1 MSQPDQTVKLHIME
15 EIGAMDKERQ
25 QVLYLMPI
33 GYVLCKIIMDEEGI
47 PCDFEFIEANKAFEE
62 ATCMKVSHI
71 VGKRL
76 SDVLPG
82 IKKYKP
88 DWITLFAD
96 IAFNGKNKI
105 FEQYSKELK
114 KWLKINSYSPEIG
127 YFVALVNDITN
138 EKERSMSLADINNL
152 LTVFLDSSSD
162 LIYLKDEKLRHI
174 YANKALIDFL
184 GNTQDDIIGKD
195 DFALYPQG
203 MAETC
208 RATDAAVMESAARTV
223 FEETVSDKTFE
234 SVKFPVA
241 FPNGTSGI
249 GAFIKDITDR
259 KRQEENL
266 KRQISRQTI
275 LTDVFIQNFSSRQEL
290 LDYTVHRSL
299 ELTGSEYGYISL
311 YDEDNHEFTMSSW
324 TIEIMPDY
332 KINNL
337 QAKSFID
344 NASIW
349 GEVVKQRK
357 PIIIND
363 FSKPNPLNSDFPEG
377 HVKLRNFMS
386 VPIFFGEKLVAVAG
400 LANKASHYTDI
411 DINEMKILVQSSWLA
426 VEKRNAQILTV
437 EERERYQS
445 ILNELPA
452 MISEFLP
459 DSTLTFVNKEYCSYF
474 GLPFNEILGKK
485 FLDYVP
491 EAVKEARGQL
501 HLKLSPNNRTNDFE
515 FAFERDG
522 QTRWQRWRNIGI
534 FDKQGQ
540 PLRYYSIGFDITEQ
554 KAFSDERERLLA
566 QMDAM
571 FSEHEAV
578 MLLIDPDSGKIIDS
592 NPSASLFY
600 GYSRNELLGLNIHDI
615 NQLPKNEIDSNS
627 KKILYKEQQF
637 FTFPHKLKNGQ
648 IRIVDVYSSPI
659 SYNGRTVLFSIVFDV
674 TKREAAFR
682 EIVHISYHD
691 YLTGVYNRRFFE
703 EEFDRLNTSGNFPIT
718 VIMGDIN
725 GLKLINDSFGK
736 HEGDNLIKDAAGKIA
751 ERLHSDSVLARIGG
765 DEFGVILPKTD
776 ASKADEIVKEIK
788 LNIECNSDGTVAEN
802 KLLSISF
809 GFAVQ
814 KNRGDTLGALMKE
827 AEGYL
832 YNKKYYDSRSLKSK
846 TIDIIMNTL
855 FEKSP
860 RDKMHSERVG
870 NISAMLAEKLGIDKE
885 HVNKIRV
892 GGWLHDIGKIGI
904 PENVLNKESGLDE
917 REWAIMRTH
926 PEKGWRILVNTFE
939 FSGISDIVLYH
950 HEKWNGS
957 GYPKGLKG
965 EEIPLE
971 TRIIS
976 VADAYDAMAY
986 NRSYREKIKPTEAI
1000 KELRRCSGTHF
1011 DPKIIEVFVEYV
1023 LANEKDMFSK

>member
-1 MSQPDQTVKLHIME
+1 ME

-25 QVLYLMPI
+25 QVLYSMPI
-33 GYVLCKIIMDEEGI
+33 GYVLCKIIMDEEGL
-47 PCDFEFIEANKAFEE
+47 PYDFEFIEANKAFEE
-62 ATCMKVSHI
+62 ATCMKVSYV

-76 SDVLPG
+76 SEVLPG
-82 IKKYKP
+82 IKKYKT
-88 DWITLFAD
+88 DWIRLFAD
-96 IAFNGKNKI
+96 IAFNGQNKI
-105 FEQYSKELK
+105 FEQYSNELR
-114 KWLKINSYSPEIG
+114 KWLKINSYSPETG
-127 YFVALVNDITN
+127 YFVALVSDITS
-138 EKERSMSLADINNL
+138 EKEHSMSLADSNKL

-162 LIYLKDEKLRHI
+162 LIFLKDDRFHHI
-174 YANKALIDFL
+174 FANKALADFL
-184 GNTQDDIIGKD
+184 GKTQDDIIGKD
-195 DFALYPQG
+195 DFALYPRDA
-203 MAETC
+203 AETC
-208 RATDAAVMESAARTV
+208 RATDTTVMKSGSRTV
-223 FEETVSDKTFE
+223 FEETMLDKFYET
-234 SVKFPVA
+234 VKFPVA
-241 FPNGTSGI
+241 YPNGALGI

-259 KRQEENL
+259 KVQEDNL
-266 KRQISRQTI
+266 KRQISRQNI
-275 LTDVFIQNFSSRQEL
+275 LTDVFIKNFSSRQEL

-311 YDEDNHEFTMSSW
+311 YDEDSHEFTMSSW
-324 TIEIMPDY
+324 TIDVMPDY
-332 KINNL
+332 KVVNK
-337 QAKSFID
+337 QAKSYID
-344 NASIW
+344 SASIW

-386 VPIFFGEKLVAVAG
+386 VPILFDEKIVAVAG
-400 LANKASHYTDI
+400 LANKATPYTDI
-411 DINEMKILVQSSWLA
+411 DINETKILVQSSWLA
-426 VEKRNAQILTV
+426 VEKRTAQILTI
-437 EERERYQS
+437 EEREKYQS

-452 MISEFLP
+452 IICEFMP
-459 DSTLTFVNKEYCSYF
+459 DSTLTFVNREYCSYF
-474 GLPFNEILGKK
+474 GLPYSEIIGRK
-485 FLDYVP
+485 FLDFIP
-491 EAVKEARGQL
+491 EKNREALKQL
-501 HLKLSPNNRTNDFE
+501 HLKLTPENSTNDFE
-515 FAFERDG
+515 FSFEIDGETIWQSWRD
-522 QTRWQRWRNIGI
+522 IGI

-540 PLRYYSIGFDITEQ
+540 LLRYYSIGIDVTER

-578 MLLIDPDSGKIIDS
+578 MLLIEPDSGKIIDS
-592 NPSASLFY
+592 NPSASEFY
-600 GYSRNELLGLNIHDI
+600 GYSREELLGLSIQDI
-615 NQLPKNEIDSNS
+615 NQLPKNEIDHNR
-627 KKILYKEQQF
+627 KKIRYKEQQF

-648 IRIVDVYSSPI
+648 IKTVDVYSSPI

-703 EEFDRLNTSGNFPIT
+703 EEFDRLNTSDNFPIT

-725 GLKLINDSFGK
+725 GLKLINDSLGR
-736 HEGDNLIKDAAGKIA
+736 HEGDRLIKEAAGKIA

-776 ASKADEIVKEIK
+776 EAKADEIVKQIK
-788 LNIECNSDGTVAEN
+788 LNIECDSEGTVAEN

-814 KNRGDTLGALMKE
+814 KNSGDGLDVLMKE

-870 NISAMLAEKLGIDKE
+870 NISAMIAEKLGLEKE

-904 PENVLNKESGLDE
+904 PESVLNKESGLDGQ
-917 REWAIMRTH
+917 EWAIMKTH
-926 PEKGWRILVNTFE
+926 PEKGWRILVNTYE
-939 FSGISDIVLYH
+939 FSGISDVVLFH
-950 HEKWNGS
+950 HEKWDGS

-1011 DPKIIEVFVEYV
+1011 DPKIIEVFVKYV
-1023 LANEKDMFSK
+1023 LANEKDMF